1 MASARG
7 VVYYWIQCGVVRA
20 QKRKRATPYAITI
33 DDDTNQRLRDWV
45 AKSNH
50 LKLTFPTQTA

>member
-1 MASARG
+1 

-20 QKRKRATPYAITI
+20 EKRKTATPYAITI
-33 DDDTNQRLRDWV
+33 DGDTDCRLRDWV

-50 LKLTFPTQTA
+50 LKLTSPTRAA